1 MQRRIMRESARLR
14 AHDRRTAGERWPR
27 KGCRCMFRSPTRLVG
42 GWWGRADPR
51 CRRPS
56 RSSGAGLL
64 SRRRPCGFV
73 LHGEAPALATLLANR
88 RAAARAAAG
97 QRDPGSLGLTV
108 RRQRRGAQAAVV
120 STSSMAPLMRAAEER
135 SEARR
140 EREPAIAALR
150 ELLGDRL
157 STAPSARELHGR
169 DESSLP
175 PSPPDAVAFPATT
188 AEVAAIVEICA
199 RHATPIIPFGAGSSL
214 EGHVIATRGGVSV
227 DTQLLDSIGRLSVE
241 DLDVTVQAGV
251 RRRTLEQR
259 LGREGLFFSVDPG
272 ADASLGGMAATGAAG
287 ANTGRDGTMRENV
300 LDMEVV
306 LADGRVV
313 HTGTRARKSSAG
325 YDLTHLFI
333 GSEGTLG
340 IITELTL
347 RVRAIPEAVSAAA
360 CSLPSV
366 DAAVATAIATVQA
379 GVPIA
384 RCELL
389 DATMMQAVN
398 EHSQLEHPEAPT
410 LFLEFHGTAAGVEEE
425 ACYVAELA
433 REHGGGDFAWA
444 SRTEERNRLW
454 RARHNAYFAGLALRP
469 GCRALTTDVCVPVSE
484 LAGCIEET
492 IADVKRLP
500 FPAPLVG
507 HVADGNFHM
516 MLLIDPDDP
525 VERRLAR
532 DAYDRLVARAL
543 ASGGTCTGEHGVG
556 LGKRRGL
563 ADEAGAAL
571 AVMRSV
577 KQALD
582 PAGVF
587 NPDKVIG
594 A

>member
-1 MQRRIMRESARLR
+1 M
-14 AHDRRTAGERWPR
+14 
-27 KGCRCMFRSPTRLVG
+27 
-42 GWWGRADPR
+42 
-51 CRRPS
+51 
-56 RSSGAGLL
+56 
-64 SRRRPCGFV
+64 
-73 LHGEAPALATLLANR
+73 
-88 RAAARAAAG
+88 
-97 QRDPGSLGLTV
+97 
-108 RRQRRGAQAAVV
+108 
-120 STSSMAPLMRAAEER
+120 EER
-135 SEARR
+135 
-140 EREPAIAALR
+140 AIAELR
-150 ELLGDRL
+150 ELLGERL
-157 STAPSARELHGR
+157 STSPSALDLHGR

-175 PSPPDAVAFPATT
+175 PAPPDAVAFPRSSEEA
-188 AEVAAIVEICA
+188 AAIVVICA
-199 RHATPIIPFGAGSSL
+199 RHGVPVIPFGAGSSL
-214 EGHVIATRGGVSV
+214 EGHVLATRGGVSV
-227 DTQLLDSIGRLSVE
+227 DTQLMDEIRRVSLA

-251 RRRTLEQR
+251 RRKALEQR
-259 LGREGLFFSVDPG
+259 LGQDGLFFSVDPG
-272 ADASLGGMAATGAAG
+272 ADASLGGMAATGASG
-287 ANTGRDGTMRENV
+287 TNTVRYGTMRENV
-300 LDMEVV
+300 LDLEVV
-306 LADGRVV
+306 LADGRVI

-325 YDLTHLFI
+325 YDLTRLFV

-340 IITELTL
+340 LITELTL
-347 RVRAIPEAVSAAA
+347 RVRGIPEAISAAA
-360 CSLPSV
+360 CSFASV

-398 EHSQLEHPEAPT
+398 EHSELEHPEAPT
-410 LFLEFHGTAAGVEEE
+410 LFLEFHGTPAGVEEE

-433 REHGGGDFAWA
+433 REHGGGDFEWA

-492 IADVKRLP
+492 LADVKRLP

-525 VERRLAR
+525 EERRLAR

-571 AVMRSV
+571 AVMRSL